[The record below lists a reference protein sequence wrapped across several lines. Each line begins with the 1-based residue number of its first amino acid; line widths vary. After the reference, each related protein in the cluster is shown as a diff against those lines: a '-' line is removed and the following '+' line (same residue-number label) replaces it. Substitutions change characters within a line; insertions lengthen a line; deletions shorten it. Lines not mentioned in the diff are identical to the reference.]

1 MQDSNQ
7 EANQDTNANAA
18 QIEQITQ
25 RILPEVIQTRHHLHQ
40 NPELSGQEQQTG
52 AFVAECLRAL
62 GVEDIQTGVAGHGV
76 TAILR
81 GQGDAPMIALR
92 ADMDA
97 LPITEDSGLPYASQ
111 CPGVMHACGHDGHT
125 ATLLG
130 TAAVL
135 TEMRGHLPG
144 PVKLIFQPA
153 EETVG
158 GAEAMVAVGV
168 LEGVEAIYALHG
180 WPNLEIGQIG
190 CRPGP
195 MMASADSFD
204 LTIKGKGGHAAY
216 PHLTVDPIVVGA
228 QVVTAWQTLASREVS
243 PLDSVVVTVTQFHA
257 GTAYNVIPGTAHLA
271 GTVRCLSNAVRAEMP
286 ARLERVAKGICAA
299 FRADCELTYVS
310 GPPVVVNDARLNAQV
325 EAVGRALLGPE
336 NVTFLESPTMGAED
350 FAYYLLH
357 IPGVMFRLGVG
368 TEVSDLH
375 TPTYNFSDGA
385 LPYGI
390 QMFSRLALRSGADQ

>member
-1 MQDSNQ
+1 MQDSSAITAHIQ
-7 EANQDTNANAA
+7 
-18 QIEQITQ
+18 QIIE
-25 RILPEVIQTRHHLHQ
+25 RILPSVIQTRHHLHQ

-52 AFVAECLRAL
+52 AYVAERLRAL
-62 GVEDIQTGVAGHGV
+62 GVDAIQTGVAGHGV
-76 TAILR
+76 TGILR
-81 GQGDAPMIALR
+81 GTGDAPLIALR

-97 LPITEDSGLPYASQ
+97 LPIEEASGLPYASS

-135 TEMRGHLPG
+135 AALRGDLPG

-158 GAEAMVAVGV
+158 GAEAMVEAGV

-180 WPNLEIGQIG
+180 WPNLDIGQIG

-195 MMASADSFD
+195 MMASADGFD
-204 LTIKGKGGHAAY
+204 LTIRGKGGHAAY

-228 QVVTAWQTLASREVS
+228 QIVSAWQTLASREVS

-257 GTAYNVIPGTAHLA
+257 GTAYNVIPSTAHLA
-271 GTVRCLSNAVRAEMP
+271 GTVRCLSNTVRAEMG
-286 ARLERVAKGICAA
+286 AKMERLAQNICAA
-299 FRADCELTYVS
+299 FRATCELTYVS

-325 EAVGRALLGPE
+325 EAVGRELLGPA

-368 TEVSDLH
+368 TDVSALH
-375 TPTYNFSDGA
+375 TPTYNFSDAA

-390 QMFSRLALRSGADQ
+390 QMFAHLALRPRTGP

>member
-1 MQDSNQ
+1 MQDSSAITAHIQ
-7 EANQDTNANAA
+7 
-18 QIEQITQ
+18 QIIE
-25 RILPEVIQTRHHLHQ
+25 RILPSVLQTRHHLHQ

-52 AFVAECLRAL
+52 AYVAERLRAL
-62 GVEDIQTGVAGHGV
+62 GVDDIQMGVAGHGV
-76 TAILR
+76 TGILR
-81 GQGDAPMIALR
+81 GTGDARMIALR

-97 LPITEDSGLPYASQ
+97 LPIEEASGLPYASQ

-135 TEMRGHLPG
+135 AELRGDLPG

-158 GAEAMVAVGV
+158 GAEAMVDAGV

-204 LTIKGKGGHAAY
+204 LTIRGKGGHAAY
-216 PHLTVDPIVVGA
+216 PHLTVDPIMIGA
-228 QVVTAWQTLASREVS
+228 QVISAWQTLASREVS

-257 GTAYNVIPGTAHLA
+257 GTAYNVIPSTAHLA
-271 GTVRCLSNAVRAEMP
+271 GTVRCLSNTVRAEMG
-286 ARLERVAKGICAA
+286 AKMERLAQNICAA
-299 FRADCELTYVS
+299 FRATCELDYS
-310 GPPVVVNDARLNAQV
+310 FGPPVVVNDARLNAQV
-325 EAVGRALLGPE
+325 EAVGRELLGPA

-390 QMFSRLALRSGADQ
+390 QMFSHLALRSGANP

>member
-1 MQDSNQ
+1 MPDT
-7 EANQDTNANAA
+7 NQDTNANAA

-25 RILPEVIQTRHHLHQ
+25 RILPEVVQTRHHLHQ
-40 NPELSGQEQQTG
+40 NPELSGAEQQTG
-52 AFVAECLRAL
+52 EYVAERLRAL
-62 GVEDIQTGVAGHGV
+62 GTDDIQIEVAGHGV

-81 GQGDAPMIALR
+81 GNGDTPMIALR

-97 LPITEDSGLPYASQ
+97 LPITEDSGLPYAST

-135 TEMRGHLPG
+135 AELRGHLPG

-158 GAEAMVAVGV
+158 GAEAMVAAGV
-168 LEGVEAIYALHG
+168 LDGVEAIYALHG

-204 LTIKGKGGHAAY
+204 LTIRGKGGHAAY
-216 PHLTVDPIVVGA
+216 PHLTVDPIVIGSQIVS
-228 QVVTAWQTLASREVS
+228 AWQTLASREVS

-271 GTVRCLSNAVRAEMP
+271 GTVRCLSNTVRAEMP
-286 ARLERVAKGICAA
+286 TRMGRLAQNICAA
-299 FRADCELTYVS
+299 FRADCTLDYVP

-325 EAVGRALLGPE
+325 ETVGRQLLGPA
-336 NVTFLESPTMGAED
+336 NVTFLESSTMGAED

-390 QMFSRLALRSGADQ
+390 QMFSYLALHDRTSL